1 MTPVV
6 LLVCDHAGLRL
17 ELACLLKAAAS
28 IDLVEADSGEAAL
41 RQLLK
46 QDVALVLM
54 MFDMPGMD
62 GTEVAALMRANP
74 KTRHVPLLLAG
85 GDGDAARAYAAGCSD
100 FLRLPLDRAGLKAK
114 LTTYL
119 LLHRQ
124 RQELAAQQAPA
135 TPVRRHGRGAD
146 GLRLLLVDDRP
157 ENLVALDALLD
168 DLDGVELV
176 HADSGPE
183 CLRAVLRQDFAAIL
197 LDVQMPG
204 MDGFQTAELLRA
216 NPKTSGIPIIFVTAG
231 LGGRE
236 AQFKGYELGV
246 VDYLIKPL
254 EPAILNAKVRVFCDL
269 YRQRI
274 ALEEQAESLVQ
285 LVADRDRA
293 LARSSENLADSRA
306 RYQRLLGAVTHQ
318 LFSVQRGDDGQ
329 LLSFGHGV
337 GCEAITGYPASAFD
351 ADPSLWLTVIPEPDR
366 SQVARLA
373 WDALN
378 LGESGHLEH
387 RVRTSEGAM
396 RWVRTTFVQGAT
408 DGAAL
413 CDVLMEDI
421 DARRLAEDE
430 RARIGETL
438 ALATRAAGLGI
449 WDWDLVTDTLHWDD
463 RMYAL
468 CGVQRGQLGNAHQTW
483 LATTLLED
491 QAKCDEA
498 LQRTVRDGANY
509 DIELRV
515 RWPDGTVRYLR
526 ADGQVQ
532 RDAQGRALRMT
543 GVHFDITER
552 KQAEF
557 DLLRHR
563 DHLLELVDERTA
575 SLRAIIVE
583 QKLTE
588 AKLVAARGAAEAAN
602 QVKSEFL
609 AKMSHELRTPLN
621 AVIGFSRLAVKAGG
635 MTADQTE
642 NLDIIHRSGQHLLTL
657 INDVLQ
663 LSKIESGRM
672 WLSESDV
679 DLGGV
684 LREVV
689 DMLDIRARQ
698 GGLKLELVMDAVPD
712 VVRVD
717 AVKLRQVLINLLGN
731 ALKFTMAGVVR
742 LDVRAQSV
750 PDGVT
755 VRFEVSDTG
764 IGIAP
769 EYYEAVFEPFFQM
782 DNHATAAGTG
792 LGLAISRQY
801 VQMMG
806 GSMTLVS
813 TPGAGSTFG
822 FTLKLA
828 LGSAEAPSARGVVA
842 GLAQQQRGMG
852 ILVADDDPV
861 SRKLI
866 VALLEPLG
874 FKVITAVDGMDALAQ
889 LDQFNAS
896 LIVLDWRM
904 PRLDGLETIGQIRQR
919 TDCHGVPIV
928 ICSASA
934 FEEQCSAALKAG
946 ANAYLRKPLI
956 EEELY
961 AVLEDLLGLS
971 FMRAGAVPALHEAGP
986 PLVRAD
992 LAGLPDAIRQSLRSG
1007 AVELDHAKL
1016 DRAIAQVRIEDEQL
1030 ATRIMAMTVANRLR
1044 QLWELLEE
1052 ST

>member
-1 MTPVV
+1 MTPPV

-17 ELACLLKAAAS
+17 ELAGLLRSAGS
-28 IDLVEADSGEAAL
+28 VDLVEADSGEEAL

-46 QDVALVLM
+46 QDFALVLM
-54 MFDMPGMD
+54 MLDMPGMD
-62 GTEVAALMRANP
+62 GIELAGLMRANP

-85 GDGDAARAYAAGCSD
+85 ADSDAARAYAAGCSD
-100 FLRLPLDRAGLKAK
+100 YLRMPIERAALKAR
-114 LTTYL
+114 LATFT
-119 LLHRQ
+119 LLHQQ
-124 RQELAAQQAPA
+124 RQELGAQLAPA
-135 TPVRRHGRGAD
+135 TPARRHGRGAD

-157 ENLVALDALLD
+157 ENLVALDALLGE
-168 DLDGVELV
+168 LEGVELV
-176 HADSGPE
+176 HAESGPE

-216 NPKTSGIPIIFVTAG
+216 NPKTSGMPIIFVTAG

-274 ALEEQAESLVQ
+274 ALEEQAESLAQ

-318 LFSVQRGDDGQ
+318 LFSIQRGDDGQ
-329 LLSFGHGV
+329 LHSFGHGA
-337 GCEAITGYPASAFD
+337 GCEAITGFASGAFGD
-351 ADPSLWLTVIPEPDR
+351 DPRLWLTVIPEPDR
-366 SQVARLA
+366 SQVVALA
-373 WDALN
+373 NEALN
-378 LGESGHLEH
+378 KGESGHLEH
-387 RVRTSEGAM
+387 RVRTSEGSM

-413 CDVLMEDI
+413 CDVMMEDI
-421 DARRLAEDE
+421 DARHLAEDE

-449 WDWDLVTDTLHWDD
+449 WDWDLVTSTLRWDD

-468 CGVQRGQLGNAHQTW
+468 CGVERDQLGDAHQTW
-483 LATTLLED
+483 LATTLPED
-491 QAKCDEA
+491 QPLCEAA
-498 LQRTVRDGANY
+498 LQRTIREGANY
-509 DIELRV
+509 EIELRV
-515 RWPDGTVRYLR
+515 RWPDGTLRYLR

-575 SLRAIIVE
+575 SLRAIIAE

-602 QVKSEFL
+602 RVKSEFL

-635 MTADQTE
+635 LSGDQQE
-642 NLDIIHRSGQHLLTL
+642 NLEIIHRSGQHLLTL

-689 DMLDIRARQ
+689 EMLAIRARQ
-698 GGLKLELVMDAVPD
+698 GGLALELVMDAVPD

-731 ALKFTMAGVVR
+731 ALKFTMTGTVK
-742 LDVRAQSV
+742 LEVRAQ
-750 PDGVT
+750 PAADGVT

-764 IGIAP
+764 IGIAS

-806 GSMTLVS
+806 GDMTLVS
-813 TPGAGSTFG
+813 TPGTGSTFG

-828 LGSAEAPSARGVVA
+828 IGEAGAQSARGVVA

-874 FKVITAVDGMDALAQ
+874 FKVVTAVDGMDALVQ
-889 LDQFNAS
+889 LDQFSAS

-904 PRLDGLETIGQIRQR
+904 PRLDGLETISQIRQR

-934 FEEQCSAALKAG
+934 FEEQCNAALKAG

-956 EEELY
+956 EEELF
-961 AVLEDLLGLS
+961 AVLEAQLGLS
-971 FMRAGAVPALHEAGP
+971 FMRSGAVPALAEAGP

-992 LAGLPDAIRQSLRSG
+992 LAGLPETVRSSLRSG

-1016 DRAIAQVRIEDEQL
+1016 DRAIAQVRIEDEDL
-1030 ATRIMAMTVANRLR
+1030 AARIMAMTVSNQLR
-1044 QLWELLEE
+1044 QLWELLDE
-1052 ST
+1052 SN

>member
-1 MTPVV
+1 MTPVA
-6 LLVCDHAGLRL
+6 LLVCDHAGLRV
-17 ELACLLKAAAS
+17 ELAAQLKATGS
-28 IDLVEADSGEAAL
+28 VEEQEAVSAEEAL
-41 RQLLK
+41 RALLRH
-46 QDVALVLM
+46 DVALVLM
-54 MFDMPGMD
+54 MLDMPGMD
-62 GTEVAALMRANP
+62 GVEAQALMRANP

-85 GDGDAARAYAAGCSD
+85 TSEQDAARAYAGGCAD
-100 FLRLPLDRAGLKAK
+100 FLRLPIDRAALAAK
-114 LTTYL
+114 VATFV

-124 RQELAAQQAPA
+124 RLELASQPQAA
-135 TPVRRHGRGAD
+135 MPVRRHGRGAN

-157 ENLVALDALLD
+157 ENLVALDALLSG
-168 DLDGVELV
+168 LEGVELV

-216 NPKTSGIPIIFVTAG
+216 NPKTSGMPIIFVTAG
-231 LGGRE
+231 LAGRE

-274 ALEEQAESLVQ
+274 ALEEQAESLSQ

-293 LARSSENLADSRA
+293 LARSSENLADSRQ

-318 LFSVQRGDDGQ
+318 LFAVQRIDGG
-329 LLSFGHGV
+329 LHSMGHGD
-337 GCEAITGYPASAFD
+337 GCEAITGYPAAAFTV
-351 ADPSLWLTVIPEPDR
+351 DPGLWLTLVPEPER
-366 SQVARLA
+366 ARVAQLA
-373 WDALN
+373 GDALVK
-378 LGESGHLEH
+378 GESGQLEH
-387 RVRTSEGAM
+387 RIRTIDGSL
-396 RWVRTTFVQGAT
+396 RWVRTTIVQGAT
-408 DGAAL
+408 DGNAV
-413 CDVLMEDI
+413 CDVLMEDV
-421 DARRLAEDE
+421 DARHRAEQE
-430 RARIGETL
+430 QARIGETL
-438 ALATRAAGLGI
+438 ALATRAAGIGI

-463 RMYAL
+463 RMYAM
-468 CGVQRGQLGNAHQTW
+468 CGVQPGQLGSAHDTW
-483 LATTLLED
+483 LATTVEED
-491 QAKCDEA
+491 KVLCEA
-498 LQRTVRDGANY
+498 ALRRTVRDGATFE
-509 DIELRV
+509 IELRV
-515 RWPDGTVRYLR
+515 RWPDGTVRFLR

-532 RDAQGRALRMT
+532 RDAQGKALRMT
-543 GVHFDITER
+543 GVHIDITER

-575 SLRAIIVE
+575 SLRAIIEE

-621 AVIGFSRLAVKAGG
+621 AVIGFSRLAVKAGDLSNEQRG
-635 MTADQTE
+635 
-642 NLDIIHRSGQHLLTL
+642 NLEIIHRSGQHLLTL

-679 DLGGV
+679 DLGSL

-689 DMLDIRARQ
+689 EMLDIRARQ
-698 GGLKLELVMDAVPD
+698 SGLALELVMDAVPD
-712 VVRVD
+712 LVRVD

-731 ALKFTMAGVVR
+731 ALKFTDAGAVR
-742 LDVRAQSV
+742 LEVRAQPA

-755 VRFEVSDTG
+755 LRFEVSDTG

-769 EYYEAVFEPFFQM
+769 EYYAAVFEPFFQM

-806 GSMTLVS
+806 GDMTLVS
-813 TPGAGSTFG
+813 TPGVGSTFG
-822 FTLKLA
+822 FTLKMA
-828 LGSAEAPSARGVVA
+828 LGAAGARVTRGA
-842 GLAQQQRGMG
+842 ISGLDVKQRGIG

-874 FKVITAVDGMDALAQ
+874 FNVETAVDGIDALAR
-889 LDQFNAS
+889 LDQFTPS

-904 PRLDGLETIGQIRQR
+904 PRLDGLETIGRIRQR
-919 TDCHGVPIV
+919 HDCHGVPIV

-934 FEEQCSAALKAG
+934 FEEQCNAALKAG
-946 ANAYLRKPLI
+946 ATGYLRKPLI
-956 EEELY
+956 EEELF
-961 AVLEDLLGLS
+961 ALLEELLGLS
-971 FMRAGAVPALHEAGP
+971 FLRAGAAPAMAQPGP
-986 PLVRAD
+986 PLTRED
-992 LAGLPDAIRQSLRSG
+992 LAGLPAPVRQGLRTG

-1016 DRAIAQVRIEDEQL
+1016 DRAIAQVRVDDDAL
-1030 ATRIMAMTVANRLR
+1030 AERLLAMTTSNQLR
-1044 QLWELLEE
+1044 QLWSLLEE
-1052 ST
+1052 SP

>member
-1 MTPVV
+1 MMPTV
-6 LLVCDHAGLRL
+6 LLVCGHDAVRL
-17 ELACLLKAAAS
+17 ELAAQLRAIGS
-28 IDLVEADSGEAAL
+28 VDVFETDSGEEAL
-41 RQLLK
+41 RQLLR
-46 QDVALVLM
+46 QDIAVVLM
-54 MFDMPGMD
+54 MLDMPGMD
-62 GTEVAALMRANP
+62 GVEVQALMHANP
-74 KTRHVPLLLAG
+74 KTRLVPLLLAG
-85 GDGDAARAYAAGCSD
+85 ANEGDAARAYAGGCSD
-100 FLRLPLDRAGLKAK
+100 FLQLPIDSAALKAK
-114 LTTYL
+114 LGTFVQLY
-119 LLHRQ
+119 RQ
-124 RQELAAQQAPA
+124 RLEIAAQQARSVDRAAMPLL
-135 TPVRRHGRGAD
+135 RHGRSAD

-157 ENLVALDALLD
+157 ENLVALDALLGG
-168 DLDGVELV
+168 LEGVELV
-176 HADSGPE
+176 HAESGPA

-216 NPKTSGIPIIFVTAG
+216 NPKTSGMPIIFVTAG

-274 ALEEQAESLVQ
+274 ALEEQAEHLAQ
-285 LVADRDRA
+285 LVAERDRA
-293 LARSSENLADSRA
+293 LE
-306 RYQRLLGAVTHQ
+306 
-318 LFSVQRGDDGQ
+318 
-329 LLSFGHGV
+329 
-337 GCEAITGYPASAFD
+337 
-351 ADPSLWLTVIPEPDR
+351 
-366 SQVARLA
+366 
-373 WDALN
+373 
-378 LGESGHLEH
+378 
-387 RVRTSEGAM
+387 RTSESL
-396 RWVRTTFVQGAT
+396 
-408 DGAAL
+408 D
-413 CDVLMEDI
+413 

-430 RARIGETL
+430 RLRFGETL

-449 WDWDLVTDTLHWDD
+449 WDWDLVNNSLHWDD

-468 CGVQRGQLGNAHQTW
+468 CGVRRGQLGDAHQTW
-483 LATTLLED
+483 LATTLAED
-491 QAKCDEA
+491 QLLCDQA
-498 LQRTVRDGANY
+498 MQRTLRDGANY
-509 DIELRV
+509 EIELRV
-515 RWPDGTVRYLR
+515 RWPDGSLRYLR

-532 RDAQGRALRMT
+532 HDAQGRALRMT

-575 SLRAIIVE
+575 SLRAIIEE

-588 AKLVAARGAAEAAN
+588 AKLLAARGAAEAAN

-635 MTADQTE
+635 LSGDQKD

-689 DMLDIRARQ
+689 EMLDMRARQ
-698 GGLKLELVMDAVPD
+698 GGLTLELVMDALPD

-742 LDVRAQSV
+742 LQVRAQPA

-806 GSMTLVS
+806 GEMTLVS

-828 LGSAEAPSARGVVA
+828 LGSAGPQTARGIVA

-852 ILVADDDPV
+852 ILVADDDPI

-874 FKVITAVDGMDALAQ
+874 FTVVTAVDGMDALTQ
-889 LDQFNAS
+889 LDQFSAS

-904 PRLDGLETIGQIRQR
+904 PRLDGLETISQIRQR
-919 TDCHGVPIV
+919 SDCNGVPIV

-934 FEEQCSAALKAG
+934 FEEQCNAALKAG

-956 EEELY
+956 EEELF
-961 AVLEDLLGLS
+961 AVLEELLGLS
-971 FMRAGAVPALHEAGP
+971 FVRAGAVPALAESGP

-992 LAGLPDAIRQSLRSG
+992 FAGLPDVIRHNLRTG

-1016 DRAIAQVRIEDEQL
+1016 DRAIAQVRIEDEAL
-1030 ATRIMAMTVANRLR
+1030 AERIMAMTVANQLR
-1044 QLWELLEE
+1044 QLWELLQEA
-1052 ST
+1052 

>member
-1 MTPVV
+1 MTPAV
-6 LLVCDHAGLRL
+6 LLVCDHPLLRQQLAGLL
-17 ELACLLKAAAS
+17 TGAAS
-28 IDLVEADSGEAAL
+28 IELVELDSAEDAL

-46 QDVALVLM
+46 QDVALVLVM
-54 MFDMPGMD
+54 LDMPGMD
-62 GTEVAALMRANP
+62 GAEMAALMRANP

-85 GDGDAARAYAAGCSD
+85 GQDGAERAYAAGCSD
-100 FLRLPLDRAGLKAK
+100 YLVLPLERAALKAK
-114 LTTYL
+114 LATFT

-124 RQELAAQQAPA
+124 RHELAFRLAPA
-135 TPVRRHGRGAD
+135 TPARRHGRGAD

-157 ENLVALDALLD
+157 ENLVALDALLGEQG
-168 DLDGVELV
+168 GVELV
-176 HADSGPE
+176 HAESGPE

-231 LGGRE
+231 LKGHE

-274 ALEEQAESLVQ
+274 ALEAQAESLTQ

-318 LFSVQRGDDGQ
+318 LFTVQRGDDGQ
-329 LLSFGHGV
+329 LQSSGHGA
-337 GCEAITGYPASAFD
+337 GCEAITGYPAGAFGE
-351 ADPSLWLTVIPEPDR
+351 DPGLWLTVIPQPER
-366 SQVARLA
+366 GQVAALA
-373 WDALN
+373 DEALN
-378 LGESGHLEH
+378 RGESGHLEH

-396 RWVRTTFVQGAT
+396 RWVRTTIVQGAT

-430 RARIGETL
+430 RSRIGETL

-449 WDWDLVTDTLHWDD
+449 WDWDLVTNRIDWDD

-468 CGVQRGQLGNAHQTW
+468 CGVQRGQLGDAHQTW
-483 LATTLLED
+483 QATTLAED
-491 QAKCDEA
+491 QALCEA
-498 LQRTVRDGANY
+498 AMQRCVRDGADY

-515 RWPDGTVRYLR
+515 RWPDGTLRYLQ
-526 ADGQVQ
+526 ADGQIQ

-575 SLRAIIVE
+575 SLRAIIAE

-621 AVIGFSRLAVKAGG
+621 AVIGFSRLAVQAGG
-635 MTADQTE
+635 LSGDQQE
-642 NLDIIHRSGQHLLTL
+642 NLEIIHRSGQHLLTL

-679 DLGGV
+679 DLGGL

-689 DMLDIRARQ
+689 EMLAIRARQ
-698 GGLKLELVMDAVPD
+698 GGLALELVMEAVPA

-731 ALKFTMAGVVR
+731 ALKFTMAGTVK
-742 LDVRAQSV
+742 LEVRAEPA

-806 GSMTLVS
+806 GDMTLVS

-828 LGSAEAPSARGVVA
+828 IGEAGVHSARGIVA

-874 FKVITAVDGMDALAQ
+874 FKVVTAVDGMDALVQ
-889 LDQFNAS
+889 LDQFSAS

-919 TDCHGVPIV
+919 ADCHGVPIV

-934 FEEQCSAALKAG
+934 FEEQCNAALKAG

-956 EEELY
+956 EEELF
-961 AVLEDLLGLS
+961 AVLEEQLGLS
-971 FMRAGAVPALHEAGP
+971 FMRAGTVPALVESGP
-986 PLVRAD
+986 PLARAD
-992 LAGLPDAIRQSLRSG
+992 LAGLPEALRHSLRAG

-1016 DRAIAQVRIEDEQL
+1016 DRAIAQVRIDDEQL
-1030 ATRIMAMTVANRLR
+1030 AARIMAMTVSNQLR
-1044 QLWELLEE
+1044 QLWELLDEQR
-1052 ST
+1052 

>member
-1 MTPVV
+1 MIPAV
-6 LLVCDHAGLRL
+6 LLVCDHPGLRL
-17 ELACLLKAAAS
+17 ELAGLLRSAGS
-28 IDLVEADSGEAAL
+28 IELVEAASGEDAL

-46 QDVALVLM
+46 QDMALVLM
-54 MFDMPGMD
+54 MLDMPGMD
-62 GTEVAALMRANP
+62 GIEMASLMRANP

-85 GDGDAARAYAAGCSD
+85 GDGDAARAYAAGCND
-100 FLRLPLDRAGLKAK
+100 YLRMPIDRAALKAR
-114 LTTYL
+114 LATFTL
-119 LLHRQ
+119 LFQQ
-124 RQELAAQQAPA
+124 RQELDAQQAPA

-157 ENLVALDALLD
+157 ENLVALDALLG
-168 DLDGVELV
+168 DLEGVELV
-176 HADSGPE
+176 HAESGPD

-216 NPKTSGIPIIFVTAG
+216 NPKTSGMPIIFVTAG

-274 ALEEQAESLVQ
+274 ALEEQAESLAR

-293 LARSSENLADSRA
+293 LARSTENLADSRA

-329 LLSFGHGV
+329 LQSFGHGA
-337 GCEAITGYPASAFD
+337 GCEAITGYPSSAFGD
-351 ADPSLWLTVIPEPDR
+351 DPRLWLMVIPEPER
-366 SQVARLA
+366 SQVATLA
-373 WDALN
+373 NEALN
-378 LGESGHLEH
+378 KGESGHLEH

-408 DGAAL
+408 DGAAM

-421 DARRLAEDE
+421 DARHLAEDE

-449 WDWDLVTDTLHWDD
+449 WDWDLVTSTLRWDD

-468 CGVQRGQLGNAHQTW
+468 CGVQRGQLGDAHQTW
-483 LATTLLED
+483 LATTLPED
-491 QAKCDEA
+491 QPLCEAA

-509 DIELRV
+509 EIELRV
-515 RWPDGTVRYLR
+515 RWPDGTLRYLR

-575 SLRAIIVE
+575 SLRAIIAE

-635 MTADQTE
+635 LSGDQQE
-642 NLDIIHRSGQHLLTL
+642 NLEIIHRSGQHLLTL

-689 DMLDIRARQ
+689 EMLTIRARQ
-698 GGLKLELVMDAVPD
+698 GGLALELVMDAVPD

-731 ALKFTMAGVVR
+731 ALKFTMSGTVK
-742 LDVRAQSV
+742 LEVRAQ
-750 PDGVT
+750 PAADGVT

-769 EYYEAVFEPFFQM
+769 EYCEAVFEPFFQM

-806 GSMTLVS
+806 GDMTLVS

-828 LGSAEAPSARGVVA
+828 IGEAGAQSARGVVA

-874 FKVITAVDGMDALAQ
+874 FKVVTAVDGMDALVQ
-889 LDQFNAS
+889 LDQFSAS

-919 TDCHGVPIV
+919 SDCHGVPIV

-934 FEEQCSAALKAG
+934 FEEQCNAALKAG

-956 EEELY
+956 EEELF
-961 AVLEDLLGLS
+961 AVLEEQLGLS
-971 FMRAGAVPALHEAGP
+971 FMRAGAVPALAEAGP

-992 LAGLPDAIRQSLRSG
+992 LAGLPEAVRQSLRSG

-1016 DRAIAQVRIEDEQL
+1016 DRAIAQVRVDDEVL
-1030 ATRIMAMTVANRLR
+1030 AARIMAMTLSNQLR
-1044 QLWELLEE
+1044 QLWELLDDAN
-1052 ST
+1052 